1 MCPFKELTFYLY
13 VIHNSRRRTAATW
26 RNELLL
32 QLINVTVK
40 GLTLILLP
48 PGGLKNINSLCCQSM
63 THLYTSF
70 IYMSDVHLQTAHVD
84 VYI

>member
-48 PGGLKNINSLCCQSM
+48 PGGLKNINSLLPKYDPSL
-63 THLYTSF
+63 HF
-70 IYMSDVHLQTAHVD
+70 VHLHE
-84 VYI
+84 